1 VDALFNRLCIR
12 PWRWRCA
19 HLSNSCDAAFLKGLI
34 WNAMHTRASLQKAFN
49 PTAMVEVNAGPVVE
63 VDKAAESEEE
73 LLTRGWRVNEE
84 RTSER
89 AILNYNNFYEFTT
102 QKEGVAAAAA
112 GFKTDGWNLVVD
124 PFDW

>member
-1 VDALFNRLCIR
+1 
-12 PWRWRCA
+12 
-19 HLSNSCDAAFLKGLI
+19 
-34 WNAMHTRASLQKAFN
+34 
-49 PTAMVEVNAGPVVE
+49 MVEVNAGPVVE